1 MMKYD
6 GTTSIE
12 CDLENADLEFSLD
25 YDQSKRAVASLAF
38 KVKLQNGKLF
48 DVSVKEAVSAR
59 IPQKPIIETYG
70 DYNRVICPC
79 CKNEVMDIW
88 SFKEHKTKFCYCC
101 GQAFLWTKNVLRCL
115 SGETDKIS

>member
-12 CDLENADLEFSLD
+12 SDLESADLEFSLD
-25 YDQSKRAVASLAF
+25 YDQSKKAVASLAF

-59 IPQKPIIETYG
+59 IPQKPIIAENSSRFG
-70 DYNRVICPC
+70 DQTLACPC
-79 CKNEVMDIW
+79 CKKAITNVW
-88 SFKEHKTKFCYCC
+88 SSTEYKPKYCHYC
-101 GQAFLWTKNVLRCL
+101 GQALLW
-115 SGETDKIS
+115 SGGG